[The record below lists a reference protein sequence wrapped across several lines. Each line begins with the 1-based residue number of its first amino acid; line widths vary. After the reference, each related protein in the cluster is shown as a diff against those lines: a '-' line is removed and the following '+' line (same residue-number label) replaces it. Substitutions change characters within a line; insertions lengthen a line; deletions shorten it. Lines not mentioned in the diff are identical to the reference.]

1 MRISDWSSDV
11 CTSDLVCDS
20 PLPEPLDD
28 LKLKGIPPEPLKAFL
43 ADQGCSSLLT
53 KLGGDIPPPPAAP
66 EPSEADDPPFNHDDY
81 VCVTDEATLESW
93 IAEAFAE
100 GVIAVGTEPD
110 SDDDTR
116 SALVGVRLAN
126 GTGRDCNI
134 HI

>member
-43 ADQGCSSLLT
+43 ADQGFRSLLT

-66 EPSEADDPPFNHDDY
+66 EPSEADDPPFNHADY
-81 VCVTDEATLESW
+81 VCVTDAATLDRW
-93 IAEAFAE
+93 IAEAFSA
-100 GVIAVGTEPD
+100 GVVAVDTETDSVDATRAAPD
-110 SDDDTR
+110 R
-116 SALVGVRLAN
+116 EEARRGGEEA
-126 GTGRDCNI
+126 
-134 HI
+134 

>member
-43 ADQGCSSLLT
+43 ADQGFRSLLT

-81 VCVTDEATLESW
+81 VCVTDEATLDSW
-93 IAEAFAE
+93 IAEGFAA
-100 GVIAVGTEPD
+100 GVIAVD
-110 SDDDTR
+110 RKSTR
-116 SALVGVRLAN
+116 LNSS
-126 GTGRDCNI
+126 
-134 HI
+134 H

>member
-43 ADQGCSSLLT
+43 ADQGFRSLLT

-81 VCVTDEATLESW
+81 VCVTDEATLDSW
-93 IAEAFAE
+93 IAEALLQGDWPAA
-100 GVIAVGTEPD
+100 IP
-110 SDDDTR
+110 R
-116 SALVGVRLAN
+116 HVRP
-126 GTGRDCNI
+126 C
-134 HI
+134 

>member
-43 ADQGCSSLLT
+43 ADQGFRSLLT

-81 VCVTDEATLESW
+81 VCVTDEATIDSRTE
-93 IAEAFAE
+93 ERR
-100 GVIAVGTEPD
+100 VGKEW
-110 SDDDTR
+110 
-116 SALVGVRLAN
+116 VN
-126 GTGRDCNI
+126 TGRARGAQAN
-134 HI
+134 